1 VTPCQDGPGLL
12 REIVERMEA
21 GLVEVAALVGLT
33 IETDEMARRA
43 RLAGSGSRPLRAAA
57 HPRSR

>member
-1 VTPCQDGPGLL
+1 MVPGIWGIWTRRTVDVALEEV
-12 REIVERMEA
+12 EI
-21 GLVEVAALVGLT
+21 ALVGLT
-33 IETDEMARRA
+33 TETDEMARRA